1 MQCGSRRG
9 FPTPVNK
16 SATSGHRGCPFLAL
30 SRRRSR
36 ANGCLSG
43 HSLDV
48 LLFALMRT
56 FVRRFVIRFDVDQS
70 FLLLIASPLQRNHA
84 RSTTPRPNGDICVSV
99 GDCRKMPSAPTLGCV
114 PPEWLGDHAH
124 RVRTFGDDPAAVT
137 TSKCRVVFPGTRRHT
152 QKYVPATL
160 PQMPNNRSAA
170 RASLGAARSGLRCL
184 GVCAV

>member
-1 MQCGSRRG
+1 MRRPRWRTGQHSWMSDKRQRRSLLAMQCGSRCG

-114 PPEWLGDHAH
+114 PPEWLGDHAPCSDIW
-124 RVRTFGDDPAAVT
+124 R
-137 TSKCRVVFPGTRRHT
+137 
-152 QKYVPATL
+152 
-160 PQMPNNRSAA
+160 
-170 RASLGAARSGLRCL
+170 
-184 GVCAV
+184 